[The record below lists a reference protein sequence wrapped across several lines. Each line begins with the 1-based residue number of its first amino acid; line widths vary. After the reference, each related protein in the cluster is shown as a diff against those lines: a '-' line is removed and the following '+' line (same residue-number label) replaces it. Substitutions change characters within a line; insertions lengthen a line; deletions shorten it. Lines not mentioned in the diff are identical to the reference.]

1 MASKAKDKGG
11 AKKGGGDDARGK
23 DDDKAKAKKRL
34 DEALGPYRDQ
44 QEFGLDTIRAM
55 RKQLNDRL
63 RVLDENERFRP
74 RDEDIKFE
82 ETENQIMLDWK
93 TEGDGRTEED
103 EFVYLYL
110 SSAVRD
116 KNQWPSPGQYQVIL
130 ESEVNNVIKAAL
142 IQASFPLTDQIIN
155 ATNNKLRYEVPSI
168 PTGVVTLT
176 IPPGNYNGTQ
186 MALEMMIQM
195 QLSLNGASLG
205 GGNYLNLETGYIV
218 NTSGVVLP
226 GIEQVRVMYLTAND
240 MFLFQMVDE
249 DELPVSTELRLYIQP
264 QPQETSASFRDLTD
278 DIFYHLGFERSQV
291 ALEGTYDAGTN
302 TYYLSS
308 TTATASFTAANTT
321 IDPRYQYAIH
331 GNQAADLRGHKLIVI
346 DIDVLNNNDIA
357 LSEDGPINAF
367 KVGDA
372 FGFVT
377 LRSPSEVKDNMVEL
391 NSWSY
396 PVQKYYRDGRSRI
409 QRLTITLRRP
419 DGSIYDFNG
428 LDHFMAIRL
437 TVRRTQPEKPVF
449 GR

>member
-1 MASKAKDKGG
+1 MAGSGKGKERGKEASKHSK
-11 AKKGGGDDARGK
+11 
-23 DDDKAKAKKRL
+23 L
-34 DEALGPYRDQ
+34 NEALGPYRDQ
-44 QEFGLDTIRAM
+44 QDFGLDTIRVM
-55 RKQLNDRL
+55 RKQLHDRL

-74 RDEDIKFE
+74 RDEDIKFD

-93 TEGDGRTEED
+93 TEGDGRNEDD

-116 KNQWPSPGQYQVIL
+116 KAQWPSPGQYQVVL

-155 ATNNKLRYEVPSI
+155 TTNNKLRYEVPSI

-176 IPPGNYNGTQ
+176 IPPGNYNGPQ
-186 MALEMMIQM
+186 LALEMMIQM
-195 QLSLNGASLG
+195 QLDLNGASLG
-205 GGNYLNLETGYIV
+205 GGNVLNPDTGYIV
-218 NTSGVVLP
+218 NSGGGLLA
-226 GIEQVRVMYLTAND
+226 GLEQVRVSYMTAND
-240 MFLFQMVDE
+240 MFMFQLVDDVE
-249 DELPVSTELRLYIQP
+249 QPVSTELRVYIQP
-264 QPQETSASFRDLTD
+264 QPEDTSASFRQLTD

-291 ALEGTYDAGTN
+291 ALEGTFDGGTG

-308 TTATASFTAANTT
+308 TTATASFSEASTT
-321 IDPRYQYAIH
+321 VDPRYRYGIH
-331 GNQAADLRGHKLIVI
+331 GNQAADLRGHKLIAI
-346 DIDVLNNNDIA
+346 DIDVLNENDIA
-357 LSEDGPINAF
+357 LVEDGPVNAF
-367 KVGDA
+367 KVGSA

-396 PVQKYYRDGRSRI
+396 PVQKYYRNGRSRI
-409 QRLTITLRRP
+409 QRLTVTLRRP

-437 TVRRTQPEKPVF
+437 TVKRTQPEKPVF